1 LVVIDEF
8 LTVLLVVV

>member
-8 LTVLLVVV
+8 LTVLFP